1 MAEEE
6 RFARQQEELKNNIFL
21 TTVDAVYN
29 WGRKSSVWPVFFG
42 LACCAIEMISAATAR
57 YDFSRFGM
65 EIMRASPRQADLM
78 IVAGTITHKMAP
90 AVLRIYE
97 QMPEPKYVLAMGSC
111 ATNGGPF
118 PSYAVL
124 QGADEI
130 LPVDV
135 YVPGCPVRP
144 EALLDGFMMLHD
156 KIMKQSIKTVPWY
169 QKENRAA
176 NEEAPR

>member
-1 MAEEE
+1 MSEEE
-6 RFARQQEELKNNIFL
+6 LIEEEIKHNIFL

-29 WGRKSSVWPVFFG
+29 WGRKCSVWPVMFG
-42 LACCAIEMISAATAR
+42 LACCAIEMIGAAGAR

-65 EIMRASPRQADLM
+65 EILRASPRQADLM

-90 AVLRIYE
+90 QVLRVYR

-111 ATNGGPF
+111 ATAGGPF

-124 QGADEI
+124 QGADEL

-135 YVPGCPVRP
+135 YVPGCPPRP
-144 EALLDGFMMLHD
+144 EALMQGFMKLHD

-169 QKENRAA
+169 QKEAVR
-176 NEEAPR
+176 

>member
-1 MAEEE
+1 MSEEE
-6 RFARQQEELKNNIFL
+6 LIEEQIKRNIFL

-29 WGRKSSVWPVFFG
+29 WGRKCSVWPVMFG
-42 LACCAIEMISAATAR
+42 LACCAIEMIGAAGAR

-65 EIMRASPRQADLM
+65 EILRASPRQADLM

-90 AVLRIYE
+90 QVLRIYR

-111 ATNGGPF
+111 ATAGGPF

-135 YVPGCPVRP
+135 YVPGCPPRP
-144 EALLDGFMMLHD
+144 EALMQGFMKLHD
-156 KIMKQSIKTVPWY
+156 KLMKQSIKTVPWY
-169 QKENRAA
+169 QKEPAR
-176 NEEAPR
+176 